1 MEKSGNLYPESGKGT
16 ILAGLWQI
24 PYEEGELCAVAC
36 DENGTVLAKDMQH
49 SFGEAAEFCL
59 TTSEEELKADGED
72 LLFVEVS
79 MKDAQGFPVV
89 NANNRIQIEVS
100 GAGALVGT
108 DNGDSTDTD
117 EYKSGNRR
125 LFPESCYLCVRPE
138 LPVELWLYDSD
149 HRVFLRKS

>member
-1 MEKSGNLYPESGKGT
+1 MFQCTGGRAVFEWKKSGNLYPESGKRNDSG
-16 ILAGLWQI
+16 WPVQI

-100 GAGALVGT
+100 GAGAWWELIMET
-108 DNGDSTDTD
+108 
-117 EYKSGNRR
+117 
-125 LFPESCYLCVRPE
+125 VRI
-138 LPVELWLYDSD
+138 
-149 HRVFLRKS
+149 

>member
-1 MEKSGNLYPESGKGT
+1 
-16 ILAGLWQI
+16 
-24 PYEEGELCAVAC
+24 
-36 DENGTVLAKDMQH
+36 MQH

-100 GAGALVGT
+100 GAGAWWELIMET
-108 DNGDSTDTD
+108 
-117 EYKSGNRR
+117 
-125 LFPESCYLCVRPE
+125 VRI
-138 LPVELWLYDSD
+138 
-149 HRVFLRKS
+149 

>member
-1 MEKSGNLYPESGKGT
+1 MKK
-16 ILAGLWQI
+16 
-24 PYEEGELCAVAC
+24 GELCAVAC

-100 GAGALVGT
+100 GAGAWWELIMET
-108 DNGDSTDTD
+108 
-117 EYKSGNRR
+117 
-125 LFPESCYLCVRPE
+125 VRI
-138 LPVELWLYDSD
+138 
-149 HRVFLRKS
+149 

>member
-1 MEKSGNLYPESGKGT
+1 MPAMKTELFLLKICS
-16 ILAGLWQI
+16 IL
-24 PYEEGELCAVAC
+24 
-36 DENGTVLAKDMQH
+36 
-49 SFGEAAEFCL
+49 FGEAAEFCL

-125 LFPESCYLCVRPE
+125 LFFRKAVTCV
-138 LPVELWLYDSD
+138 
-149 HRVFLRKS
+149 